1 MKRIFL
7 STPESGWMIWWRA
20 KAVVIFT
27 MLCLLTV
34 SASAAYIPEDVI
46 TENRDGRQL
55 IIKTFQL
62 GPTDDPTALVEEP
75 FELEG
80 YRYEHLETVKE
91 EQPFKDT
98 QQHAETVTVDTD
110 SNSLEKILAQLAP
123 TMEYSKDG
131 YSGILTLDHTT
142 IQTEAA
148 GYTTQ
153 YYTITDTKQFTGL
166 DRNDPSY
173 VPTTS
178 VKNGYTL
185 KLSDL
190 SWSVTG
196 TSLADDTLVP
206 TSYTATA
213 TYSTTASRSVATGY
227 VTTAKYT
234 GEITAEGISSI
245 EYTVTYLGTPLE
257 VDSSLNISWLVIPGA
272 ALLLLAAVIGIIGA
286 ICLRANATIY
296 AMNAKGVAYKKLGR
310 QRITQ
315 RKPWL
320 DFTYPLCFL
329 IQRKD
334 EWIDHF
340 AFLPVPPG
348 RES

>member
-1 MKRIFL
+1 MK
-7 STPESGWMIWWRA
+7 

-27 MLCLLTV
+27 LLCLLTV

-213 TYSTTASRSVATGY
+213 TYSTTASRSVATG
-227 VTTAKYT
+227 
-234 GEITAEGISSI
+234 
-245 EYTVTYLGTPLE
+245 
-257 VDSSLNISWLVIPGA
+257 
-272 ALLLLAAVIGIIGA
+272 
-286 ICLRANATIY
+286 
-296 AMNAKGVAYKKLGR
+296 
-310 QRITQ
+310 
-315 RKPWL
+315 
-320 DFTYPLCFL
+320 
-329 IQRKD
+329 
-334 EWIDHF
+334 
-340 AFLPVPPG
+340 
-348 RES
+348 

>member
-1 MKRIFL
+1 MK
-7 STPESGWMIWWRA
+7 

-27 MLCLLTV
+27 LLCLLTV

-173 VPTTS
+173 R
-178 VKNGYTL
+178 N
-185 KLSDL
+185 D
-190 SWSVTG
+190 
-196 TSLADDTLVP
+196 
-206 TSYTATA
+206 
-213 TYSTTASRSVATGY
+213 
-227 VTTAKYT
+227 
-234 GEITAEGISSI
+234 
-245 EYTVTYLGTPLE
+245 
-257 VDSSLNISWLVIPGA
+257 
-272 ALLLLAAVIGIIGA
+272 
-286 ICLRANATIY
+286 
-296 AMNAKGVAYKKLGR
+296 LGR
-310 QRITQ
+310 QPFFQFIRCLHAHRPGGDSLLFSDVLSSHQ
-315 RKPWL
+315 KGL
-320 DFTYPLCFL
+320 FL
-329 IQRKD
+329 VFRLQV
-334 EWIDHF
+334 H
-340 AFLPVPPG
+340 P
-348 RES
+348 